1 MSMNLQILKKRKRK
15 NERGH
20 IQFISL
26 FTLETTLRL
35 LFFLLLYYREE
46 AARREREQE
55 VRRMKEE
62 QFAKMGRERKKLQ
75 RDEEI
80 NNFRALLSERIH
92 ELDVRKI
99 SFMFSLSF
107 TNTHTHIHIHIHH
120 SQFKLF

>member
-1 MSMNLQILKKRKRK
+1 
-15 NERGH
+15 
-20 IQFISL
+20 L
-26 FTLETTLRL
+26 FCC
-35 LFFLLLYYREE
+35 REE

-92 ELDVRKI
+92 ELDVRKD
-99 SFMFSLSF
+99 SFMLESSP
-107 TNTHTHIHIHIHH
+107 TNIKHGHTQMHTPHTKFCTNY
-120 SQFKLF
+120 SQMQTF